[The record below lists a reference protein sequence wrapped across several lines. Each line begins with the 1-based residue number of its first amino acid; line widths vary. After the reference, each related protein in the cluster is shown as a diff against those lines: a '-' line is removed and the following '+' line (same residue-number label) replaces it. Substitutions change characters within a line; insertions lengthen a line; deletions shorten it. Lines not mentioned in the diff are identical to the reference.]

1 MPTEQDRLLPASGK
15 NAIRIRMPPNP
26 NKPNGDRFL
35 RKQARKTKR
44 RNMRRI
50 CWGVSICAIVF
61 GSMVLFY
68 RYASNPREGIG
79 IGGALSRNS
88 DSILSRARESKA
100 LVKIDP
106 KTKRYY
112 VSDGSSGSSSS
123 SSSTSITS
131 TSTAT
136 STTAATSPLPLTSL
150 TFVELA
156 EKMIH
161 PWYEASMMAVMDDPA
176 WEVGIN
182 PDNCIA
188 IRKCLLFARDMLDV
202 FSPVFPDTP
211 ARNKKKR
218 KKRMRSAASGNVDA
232 NGDSIV
238 VDRSLWKELRT
249 QYKDGYGV
257 LGDLQDLQDLT
268 YSKELLARRTNAVNQ
283 WKTEFLA
290 FQHAYRIRRF
300 LYTEVGSSGG
310 SGGGGIDPQGCYYH
324 AASHLFWGRTQKADL
339 PCGYHPGVGSLRSLG
354 SVQLEQSLVYLNTVR
369 TYDTV
374 VPLEHQMVFH
384 NLRKILRIFADEYD
398 LFGAILVP
406 NSDTDT
412 DDIDTTSSS
421 NDNADSDDSAVK
433 DAIAVLRDTEN
444 ALGDINDQWTALD
457 IYKKDNSHLKK
468 QAKMAED
475 VDKSWKEFLKWEKH
489 PKHDLEKS
497 VRFVLDRL
505 HQD

>member
-1 MPTEQDRLLPASGK
+1 MLHFVNEIPCFFD
-15 NAIRIRMPPNP
+15 
-26 NKPNGDRFL
+26 
-35 RKQARKTKR
+35 
-44 RNMRRI
+44 
-50 CWGVSICAIVF
+50 
-61 GSMVLFY
+61 
-68 RYASNPREGIG
+68 
-79 IGGALSRNS
+79 
-88 DSILSRARESKA
+88 
-100 LVKIDP
+100 
-106 KTKRYY
+106 
-112 VSDGSSGSSSS
+112 GSSSS

-218 KKRMRSAASGNVDA
+218 KKRMRAAASGNVDA